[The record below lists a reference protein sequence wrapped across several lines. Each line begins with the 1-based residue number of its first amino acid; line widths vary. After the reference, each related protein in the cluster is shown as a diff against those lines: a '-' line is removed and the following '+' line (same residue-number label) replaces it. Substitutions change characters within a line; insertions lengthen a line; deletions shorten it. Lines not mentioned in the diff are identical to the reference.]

1 MTRTVLRFVRWA
13 IRALTT
19 DDGHPPIYSAI
30 CAKCH
35 EASIGYTT
43 TEHAENWAM
52 SHASQRRAKG
62 QEDHLVY
69 RMVIESYAVVRQVTS
84 AP

>member
-1 MTRTVLRFVRWA
+1 MTVKSVLRFVRWA
-13 IRALTT
+13 LTALTT

-35 EASIGYTT
+35 DASIGYAS
-43 TEHAENWAM
+43 TEHAEKWAM
-52 SHASQRRAKG
+52 KHASERSAKG
-62 QEDHLVY
+62 QEHLVF
-69 RMVIESYAVVRQVTS
+69 RMVIESYAVARPIAS